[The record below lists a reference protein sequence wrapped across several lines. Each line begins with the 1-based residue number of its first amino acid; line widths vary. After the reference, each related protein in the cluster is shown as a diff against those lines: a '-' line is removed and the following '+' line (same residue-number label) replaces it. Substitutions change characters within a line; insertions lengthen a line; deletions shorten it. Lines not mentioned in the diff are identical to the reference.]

1 MSSPLDLPR
10 RHLVTGM
17 AAIAALSGVSA
28 EAAAQG
34 APASE
39 APRHLRYLNPPTS
52 PKNAAYTQAIEA
64 TTPGRILYI
73 SGQQGLDVNDKL
85 VGAPGDFRAQA
96 EQAFANIKGIVTAAG
111 GGMEHVIKLN
121 HYFTDLRAHFRMVR
135 DIRLKYWDREHQPAS
150 TMVQVGILTNDG
162 AIYEVEAVA
171 VLPPA

>member
-1 MSSPLDLPR
+1 MSSPLALPR

-17 AAIAALSGVSA
+17 AAAAAFSGITA
-28 EAAAQG
+28 EASAQT
-34 APASE
+34 APASDG
-39 APRHLRYLNPPTS
+39 PRHLRYVNPPTS
-52 PKNAAYTQAIEA
+52 PKNGAYTQAIEA

-96 EQAFANIKGIVTAAG
+96 EQSFENIKGILAAAG

-121 HYFTDLRAHFRMVR
+121 HYFIDLRAHFRMLR
-135 DIRLKYWDREHQPAS
+135 DIRLKYWTKERQPTS
-150 TMVQVGILTNDG
+150 TMVQVGILTRDG
-162 AIYEVEAVA
+162 ALYEVEAVA